1 MRGTLGERI
10 RTMRES
16 RGMTQVQL
24 AEMMN
29 ISRSTIGMY
38 ERDEREPNL
47 DTIEELA
54 DIFNVPMSALTDR
67 NEEKPDL
74 VVEPKIAEL
83 NHLFSLLPDAEQ
95 DQILALVRT
104 LARAH
109 AKK

>member
-10 RTMRES
+10 KTMRES

-24 AEMMN
+24 AAEMGV
-29 ISRSTIGMY
+29 SRSAIGMY
-38 ERDEREPNL
+38 ERDEREPDL
-47 DTIEELA
+47 DTIEALA

-67 NEEKPDL
+67 NENKPDL
-74 VVEPKIAEL
+74 VAEPKISEL
-83 NHLFSLLPDAEQ
+83 RHLFSLLPDAEQ
-95 DQILALVRT
+95 DQILDLVRT